1 LSMVKKD
8 KTSTGVAG
16 VIFALGGILAFI
28 ALAINKQIL
37 FMILSGVV
45 AILGVYLISRA
56 VSD

>member
-1 LSMVKKD
+1 MVKKD

-16 VIFALGGILAFI
+16 VIFAVGGFLAFI
-28 ALAINKQIL
+28 ALAINKQIFL
-37 FMILSGVV
+37 MIISGVI

>member
-1 LSMVKKD
+1 MVKKD